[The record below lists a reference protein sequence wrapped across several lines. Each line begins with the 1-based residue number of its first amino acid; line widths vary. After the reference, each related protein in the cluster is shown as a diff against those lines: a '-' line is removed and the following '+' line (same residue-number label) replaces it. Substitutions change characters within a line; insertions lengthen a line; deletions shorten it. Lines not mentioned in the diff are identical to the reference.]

1 VIIDVKRE
9 TNHGEHEKETKMK
22 LFKLLLCLLP
32 LCLPAPTVS
41 LAQRRVSALEKPNI
55 ILILA
60 DDLGWGD
67 IGSYGQSKIRTPHL
81 DRLAAEGMRFTQ
93 FYAGSP
99 VCAPSRCVLMTG
111 KHGGHAYI
119 RNNRE
124 VKPEGQ
130 WPVPASEVTI
140 AELLKSRGYATGA
153 FGKWGLGFIG
163 TEGDPNKQGFDL
175 FYGYNCQ
182 REAHNFYPDHL
193 WRNEQ
198 RITLEGNNRGLTGKH
213 YSHDLIE
220 AEALQFIRE
229 HKDRPFF
236 LYAPF
241 TIPHLALQVPE
252 DSLAEYM
259 GKWDDPAYDGS
270 KGYLPHP
277 APRAAYAAM
286 ITRMDR
292 SVGRMMALLE
302 ELKLEEK
309 TLVIFTSDNGGA
321 FGEVTREFEFKP
333 GRMGGTDYVF
343 FGSTGKFR
351 AFKGSVYEGGIRVP
365 FIARWPGRIKGGA
378 VSEMPAVFYDLLP
391 TLCEVAGA
399 KPPSKIDGVSLLPTL
414 TGSGQ
419 QAKHAFLYWDF
430 GGYGGQ
436 QAVRMGDW
444 KGVRRNLH
452 QGNTRIELYNLASDI
467 GERTDLADK
476 YPEVVKRISVIMRR
490 EHTPSDV
497 FPIKVLDSPASL
509 PERTDQQSSAQV
521 KSPTG

>member
-1 VIIDVKRE
+1 
-9 TNHGEHEKETKMK
+9 MK
-22 LFKLLLCLLP
+22 LRGLMILLLTLGALWP
-32 LCLPAPTVS
+32 VAVF
-41 LAQRRVSALEKPNI
+41 AQSGGRARGKPNV

-67 IGSYGQSKIRTPHL
+67 LGSYGQTKIKTPHL

-93 FYAGSP
+93 FYSGSP
-99 VCAPSRCVLMTG
+99 VCAPSRCVLLTG

-119 RNNRE
+119 RNNQE

-130 WPVPASEVTI
+130 WPIPASEVTI

-153 FGKWGLGFIG
+153 FGKWGLGFVG

-198 RITLEGNNRGLTGKH
+198 KVVLEGNNRGLTGKH

-220 AEALQFIRE
+220 AEALQFIRDNQ
-229 HKDRPFF
+229 DRPFF

-241 TIPHLALQVPE
+241 TIPHVALQVPE
-252 DSLAEYM
+252 DSLAEYA
-259 GKWDDPAYDGS
+259 GKWDDPPYDGS

-277 APRAAYAAM
+277 TPRAAYAAM

-292 SVGRMMALLE
+292 SVGRMMALLK
-302 ELKLEEK
+302 ELRLDAN
-309 TLVIFTSDNGGA
+309 TLVIFTSDNGAA
-321 FGEVTREFEFKP
+321 FGEVTKDFEFKP
-333 GRMGGTDYVF
+333 GRTAGTDYVF
-343 FGSTGKFR
+343 FNSTGPFR

-365 FIARWPGRIKGGA
+365 FIARWPGKIKAGA
-378 VSEMPAVFYDLLP
+378 VNEMPAVFYDVLP

-399 KPPSKIDGVSLLPTL
+399 GPPSNTDGVSLLPTL
-414 TGSGQ
+414 TGRGR
-419 QAKHAFLYWDF
+419 QARHEFLFWDF

-452 QGNTRIELYNLASDI
+452 RGSMRIELYNLAADV
-467 GERTDLADK
+467 GERRDVAAQHPD
-476 YPEVVKRISVIMRR
+476 VVKRIAAIMRR
-490 EHTPSDV
+490 EHTPSEV
-497 FPIKVLDSPASL
+497 FPVKVLDAPA
-509 PERTDQQSSAQV
+509 PGPGAQV
-521 KSPTG
+521 REVR